1 MFCKKTPM
9 FFKVVY
15 FAIIEFGVKVT
26 LFLLSNKFLSS
37 NKYRDLILADTH
49 HDVLTND
56 RIEVD
61 EMVLSAFT
69 LIYLFMY

>member
-1 MFCKKTPM
+1 MFL
-9 FFKVVY
+9 KVVY

-26 LFLLSNKFLSS
+26 FFLLSNKFLSS
-37 NKYRDLILADTH
+37 NKYRGVILADTH
-49 HDVLTND
+49 HDILTND

-69 LIYLFMY
+69 LIYLVMY